1 MKGEGARCL
10 REAQASVESSSPARS
25 ATALECFLIA
35 TVKRISHM
43 TFTAASER
51 PSTPATILHPDT
63 SVPRGG
69 TPTLIQEPDDEL
81 DLKVAQKEG
90 RFDWGGGTGL
100 LSLLD
105 EAGTC
110 WQPSVAN

>member
-1 MKGEGARCL
+1 MEGEGARCL
-10 REAQASVESSSPARS
+10 RESQASVVSSSPARS

-43 TFTAASER
+43 PFTASSER

-69 TPTLIQEPDDEL
+69 TPTLSRSPMTNWI
-81 DLKVAQKEG
+81 
-90 RFDWGGGTGL
+90 
-100 LSLLD
+100 
-105 EAGTC
+105 
-110 WQPSVAN
+110 

>member
-10 REAQASVESSSPARS
+10 RESQASVVSSSPARS
-25 ATALECFLIA
+25 AMAFECF
-35 TVKRISHM
+35 RISAVNRMSHM

-69 TPTLIQEPDDEL
+69 TPI
-81 DLKVAQKEG
+81 
-90 RFDWGGGTGL
+90 
-100 LSLLD
+100 LSRRPM
-105 EAGTC
+105 TN
-110 WQPSVAN
+110 WI